1 MVAILLP
8 AVRLCFFC
16 AGFKHTV
23 QSLRPLS
30 CSTPDAFSKMGWSQG
45 WGQLFEVHA
54 VAVVCNCE
62 ASVCSCNCSFSCGCL
77 KPSLAVVI
85 SVVPDLKPPFA
96 LAAAVVEDS
105 CAAVAVVLA
114 VAPV

>member
-8 AVRLCFFC
+8 AVRLCSFC

-30 CSTPDAFSKMGWSQG
+30 SSTPYAFSKMGWLQG
-45 WGQLFEVHA
+45 WGQLLEVHA

-105 CAAVAVVLA
+105 CAAVAVVFA